1 MSPAAEAR
9 SKSSQC
15 TGKGEGEGRWR
26 WRTIIEGLDVFADR
40 LRIEVF
46 LVGDPVVD
54 RGRALVAPATAWP
67 VALLLPG
74 MRPVGAMRHAGRRRR
89 RRGGALGAS
98 GAPRPVALLL
108 PGVSLERAMRHT
120 GRRRRRRGGALG
132 ASGAPRPVTLL
143 LPGVSLERAMRH
155 TGRRRRRGGAL
166 RATAATGPAAPDLP
180 FVRVEGAVLAAGFC
194 GYLRRED

>member
-1 MSPAAEAR
+1 MAGWMSPAAEAR

-98 GAPRPVALLL
+98 GAPRPV
-108 PGVSLERAMRHT
+108 
-120 GRRRRRRGGALG
+120 
-132 ASGAPRPVTLL
+132 TLL

-180 FVRVEGAVLAAGFC
+180 FVRVEGAVLAASFC